1 MDTKTF
7 YTTVN
12 RMRQAQ
18 NTYFQTRSKEAL
30 QRSKQLEKAVDS
42 ELARINAILKAKNQP
57 PLS

>member
-7 YTTVN
+7 YTTVS

-18 NTYFQTRSKEAL
+18 NTYFQTRSKDAL
-30 QRSKQLEKAVDS
+30 QRSKQLEKAVDN